1 SVVRLLHALTIFVC
15 LFTSY
20 WAIFTSCCA
29 HTASAP
35 DMHSPNAGLD
45 EGSSESQHG
54 GGLLSQEG
62 PKTPKSHWTWHSVTA
77 LVHLRVARITFW
89 AKLAPAL
96 ANCFWQ
102 WATSE
107 MSGGM
112 SAVARPTPSRR
123 ATIRIMAR
131 IDIGSPLAA
140 ARGDVSVPGALVPR
154 AGRSWQ

>member
-1 SVVRLLHALTIFVC
+1 MHA
-15 LFTSY
+15 
-20 WAIFTSCCA
+20 
-29 HTASAP
+29 
-35 DMHSPNAGLD
+35 PNAGLD

-102 WATSE
+102 CATSE
-107 MSGGM
+107 MSGGT
-112 SAVARPTPSRR
+112 SAVAPPTPSRN
-123 ATIRIMAR
+123 ATVRIVAPIGIR
-131 IDIGSPLAA
+131 SPLAA
-140 ARGDVSVPGALVPR
+140 ARGDVSVPGPLVPR
-154 AGRSWQ
+154 TGHGWQGKSADACRRPGGTPRRI